1 MSEPKD
7 LVVVNEQLRKS
18 NRRWKTVALAA
29 CSALVLMAILSL
41 VAAQR
46 ARRQAEAAV
55 RAQHDAAM
63 RFRMAAGA
71 GLLR

>member
-18 NRRWKTVALAA
+18 NRRWKRIALAA

-41 VAAQR
+41 VAAEK
-46 ARRQAEAAV
+46 ARRQAEEAMRARHEAAV
-55 RAQHDAAM
+55 RSLM
-63 RFRMAAGA
+63 VEGA
-71 GLLR
+71 